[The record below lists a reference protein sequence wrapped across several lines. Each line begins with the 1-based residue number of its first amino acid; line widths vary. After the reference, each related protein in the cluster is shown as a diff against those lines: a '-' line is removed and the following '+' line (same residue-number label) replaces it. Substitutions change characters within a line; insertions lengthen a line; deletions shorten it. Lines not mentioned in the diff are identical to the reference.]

1 MLQVLLIDDDI
12 ELCQMMEEY
21 LAAESFALEFVH
33 NGENGARMAVS
44 GAYNIVVLDVMMP
57 GMNGFDTLR
66 LIRDTSQVPVI
77 MLTAKGDDID
87 RVVGLELGADDYL
100 TKPFN
105 PRELVARLKA
115 IQRRVI
121 VRDASVQKDSILRI
135 GRAMVNPAERIIE
148 WNGVPLSLTSS
159 EFALLEALIR
169 NAGHVVTK
177 ADLFLQTLGRAET
190 RYDRSIDVHV
200 SNLRQKLGTLDDG
213 RSPIQTVR
221 NVGYQFIPG

>member
-221 NVGYQFIPG
+221 NVGYQFIAG